1 MKQPCFDCPF
11 RKSVEYSLSPKKA
24 REILQAITH
33 DKAFH
38 CHKSVDYSGSIEGR
52 ITSESKLCFGAV
64 LFLENTVR
72 GGCRSN
78 VMFRF
83 GLMRQEFKLD
93 DLRKEESVYE
103 SFDGFIAG
111 VSTNG

>member
-1 MKQPCFDCPF
+1 MKQPCKDCPF
-11 RKSVEYSLSPKKA
+11 RKSVAYPLSLEKA
-24 REILQAITH
+24 HDILQAITH

-38 CHKSVDYSGSIEGR
+38 CHKTVDYSDSHEGR

-83 GLMRQEFKLD
+83 GLMRKEFRLD
-93 DLRKEESVYE
+93 DLRQDESVYQ
-103 SFDGFIAG
+103 SFEEFLEE
-111 VSTNG
+111 VSY